1 MGCKSIGWRV
11 DIEVVKAR
19 VGEMKLSQGDGREG
33 HRTEAHES
41 DIGRRMGCMFREQT
55 KLELAYIDMDWVGME
70 DIYVVKWVVFER
82 PQDGGVLQRRSH
94 IRNM

>member
-1 MGCKSIGWRV
+1 MEDQASREVGVTRDKMGCKSIGWRV

-41 DIGRRMGCMFREQT
+41 DIGRRMGCMFRE
-55 KLELAYIDMDWVGME
+55 
-70 DIYVVKWVVFER
+70 
-82 PQDGGVLQRRSH
+82 
-94 IRNM
+94 